1 MSKPRL
7 AIAAV
12 LLLIGIV
19 WTGQGAGLIPG
30 SFMTGSS
37 FWLGVGVV
45 CIVLAA
51 AIGWTARPRTGK

>member
-1 MSKPRL
+1 MSRTRL
-7 AIAAV
+7 AVAVV
-12 LLLIGIV
+12 LLLVGIV

-51 AIGWTARPRTGK
+51 AIGWTGRARTRP